1 MHAMSDPL
9 KYARKAAFGIVGVV
23 LIIIGIALL
32 VLPGPGLLVIFAGL
46 FVLSLEFEQAKPYV
60 DKVRTKLK
68 EVSNK
73 AKGAS
78 RTHQPKTTTDSRKK
92 KTKKKT

>member
-1 MHAMSDPL
+1 MSNPL

-60 DKVRTKLK
+60 EKVRKK
-68 EVSNK
+68 MQEVTDK
-73 AKGAS
+73 AKG
-78 RTHQPKTTTDSRKK
+78 KK
-92 KTKKKT
+92 PTKPSKKD